1 MILKGF
7 KEKSNKKYINK
18 CAESRVVTENK
29 TTIKS
34 VGILVDN
41 KEFSDLE
48 WLNGFTK
55 DLKINQ
61 NNLKILS
68 LFNIKKEET
77 SVYTNTFS
85 EKDLGWKGQ
94 LKSQIA
100 KDFVANTFDLLIS
113 FYETE
118 ALALQVITA
127 ATDAQLK
134 VGISN
139 ANQSINDLIIDTKI
153 KDKAIFKFELIKYL
167 NILNKISNE

>member
-7 KEKSNKKYINK
+7 KEKSNKKYIIK
-18 CAESRVVTENK
+18 CTENRVVTENK

-77 SVYTNTFS
+77 SVYTNTFF

-134 VGISN
+134 VGICN

-153 KDKAIFKFELIKYL
+153 KDKAIFKSELIKYL